1 MHWDAAMWMAEH
13 MHALWCVYIDS
24 GFIEFFPTSVCR
36 YMQLK
41 HEGGA
46 YHKESNF
53 VPATEIDILF
63 IWAIEKK

>member
-1 MHWDAAMWMAEH
+1 MAEH

-53 VPATEIDILF
+53 VPATQIDILF
-63 IWAIEKK
+63 I